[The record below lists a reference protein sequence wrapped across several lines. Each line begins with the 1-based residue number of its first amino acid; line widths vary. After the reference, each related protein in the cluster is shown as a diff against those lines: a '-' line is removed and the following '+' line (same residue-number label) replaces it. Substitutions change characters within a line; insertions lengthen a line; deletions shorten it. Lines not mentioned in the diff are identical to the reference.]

1 MPRGKKGHP
10 CPLHSHAILTK
21 QNACCVTCTVL
32 NVLLVKSVKRV
43 VGVVGNS
50 VKVKHVDSGKKR
62 MCCYFQCSCDVLG
75 TMGLLKCLTVAA
87 RLFLKNGGAAQFI
100 SEPNVQF
107 IACMQ
112 SSRHH
117 EVMTSRDQKW
127 IANYTAC
134 TE

>member
-1 MPRGKKGHP
+1 MILLYSYSVVQKREWTIAKGEKGASLPFAFP
-10 CPLHSHAILTK
+10 CDINEAK
-21 QNACCVTCTVL
+21 R
-32 NVLLVKSVKRV
+32 LLCNLYSVKRV
-43 VGVVGNS
+43 V
-50 VKVKHVDSGKKR
+50 GKKR
-62 MCCYFQCSCDVLG
+62 MCCYFQCSCDVLS

-107 IACMQ
+107 NACMQ